1 MKISG
6 FDRLARNAEQASRTL
21 KNFDGDIEGLEFNP
35 ADPGSID
42 RAIAAMEAM
51 IDERFGAANNNP
63 FIAPLAKSMK
73 EAYRQQILDLA
84 AKKRLEGSSA

>member
-6 FDRLARNAEQASRTL
+6 FDKLARNAEQASRTI
-21 KNFDGDIEGLEFNP
+21 KNFDGEIEGLEFNP
-35 ADPGSID
+35 ADPASVD
-42 RAIAAMEAM
+42 RAITAMEAM
-51 IDERFGAANNNP
+51 IDERIGAAVKNP
-63 FIAPLAKSMK
+63 FIAPLAMGMK